1 MNAYVTIANGDD
13 TTITTNTGKGVD
25 CFYSLDADHAR
36 HQLVIRV
43 AMGVPV
49 DWLDADELLVKYNTR
64 HRVLR
69 AYKYD
74 GVKFNRAPVRVIATA
89 GKFVMEEYFGV
100 FEQVRPAEEG
110 LKLYRNYV
118 QVRRM
123 EDNGT
128 ERSSML
134 KEHDLPQ
141 DFIAQTL
148 MLGKIEMEAAIG
160 LRDNENI
167 KEITVTCGDEETF
180 KATRDADGVITQT
193 PFTA

>member
-1 MNAYVTIANGDD
+1 VNKYVTAANSDD
-13 TTITTNTGKGVD
+13 TTVTTNTDKAVS
-25 CFYSLDADHAR
+25 CFHSLNADHAR
-36 HQLVIRV
+36 HTFTFQVP
-43 AMGVPV
+43 MGASV
-49 DWLDADELLVKYNTR
+49 DWLDADELTVKYNTL

-74 GVKFNRAPVRVIATA
+74 GVKFNRTPVRVIATA
-89 GKFVMEEYFGV
+89 GKFVIEEYFGV
-100 FEQVRPAEEG
+100 FEQVRLAEEG

-128 ERSSML
+128 ERSSVL

-141 DFIAQTL
+141 DFIAQTQ
-148 MLGKIEMEAAIG
+148 MLGKIEMQAAID

-167 KEITVTCGDEETF
+167 KEITVTRGDEETY
-180 KATRDADGVITQT
+180 KVTRDADGNITQT
-193 PFTA
+193 PFTK